1 MSQPVHRHTRTRSAP
16 RMRLEEELGQVGVAT
31 RSAAWGGEL
40 SLVRRRRD
48 WARNVIP
55 GGSVVGRERP

>member
-1 MSQPVHRHTRTRSAP
+1 
-16 RMRLEEELGQVGVAT
+16 MRLEEELGQVGVAT